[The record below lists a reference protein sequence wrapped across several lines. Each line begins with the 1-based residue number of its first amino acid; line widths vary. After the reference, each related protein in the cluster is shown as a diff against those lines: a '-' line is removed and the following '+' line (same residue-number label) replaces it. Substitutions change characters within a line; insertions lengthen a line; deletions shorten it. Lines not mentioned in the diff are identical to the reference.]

1 MPAIPDVAAYASG
14 VIAQLTGTIAHHGAT
29 QVVVEVNGVG
39 YAVQL
44 TPTHALELRL
54 GAQVTIVTATIVRE
68 DAITLFGFR
77 SVDEREVF
85 DLLTGVSG
93 VGPKSAMSVL
103 AQLTPEELARAI
115 ADDDVNAFKRV
126 PGVGPKTAKLIILN
140 LKDKLAASSG
150 TTPRMQAAPSAT
162 RADVVEA
169 LVGLGTQQKAAEQAV
184 DTALQDAAAGESVQT
199 LLRAALAVIGA
210 KR

>member
-103 AQLTPEELARAI
+103 AQLTPEELARVI

-169 LVGLGTQQKAAEQAV
+169 LVGLGTQQKVAEQAV

>member
-103 AQLTPEELARAI
+103 AQLTPEELARVI

-150 TTPRMQAAPSAT
+150 TTPHMQAAPSAT

-169 LVGLGTQQKAAEQAV
+169 LVGLGTQQKVAEQAV

>member
-54 GAQVTIVTATIVRE
+54 GVQVTIVTATIVRE

-103 AQLTPEELARAI
+103 AQLTPEELARVI

-169 LVGLGTQQKAAEQAV
+169 LVGLGTQQKVAEQAV